1 MSPSGSSASAP
12 HPRNAPVD
20 RQWPC
25 GLGQTRVVTR
35 HPDDRLLEVHE
46 IRTSPVRTDCV
57 RSDERTAAET
67 VRVAFDQYQDRIYGM
82 LLASSRDRDA
92 AADITQETF
101 LRLLAEVRGGRSP
114 QNTGAWLYR
123 VALNLLVSRA
133 RRAAG
138 ARRVLPRLLRP
149 ERETDTPE
157 TVILGHE
164 ASQAAV
170 KALARLSLIERT
182 AVVLA
187 AQGVSGLEIAAYLGK
202 RPGAT
207 RSMLLRARK
216 KLRQSLAEPEDRG

>member
-1 MSPSGSSASAP
+1 
-12 HPRNAPVD
+12 
-20 RQWPC
+20 
-25 GLGQTRVVTR
+25 
-35 HPDDRLLEVHE
+35 LEVDE
-46 IRTSPVRTDCV
+46 IRTSPVRTESV
-57 RSDERTAAET
+57 RSDERAAAET
-67 VRVAFDQYQDRIYGM
+67 VRVAFEEYQDRIYGM

-101 LRLLAEVRGGRSP
+101 LRLLAEVRRGRSP

-149 ERETDTPE
+149 VWETDTPE
-157 TVILGHE
+157 TVTLGHE

-170 KALARLSLIERT
+170 NALGRLSLVERT
-182 AVVLA
+182 ALVLA

-202 RPGAT
+202 PHGAT
-207 RSMLLRARK
+207 RSMLLRARR
-216 KLRQSLAEPEDRG
+216 KLRQSLAEPEDRR